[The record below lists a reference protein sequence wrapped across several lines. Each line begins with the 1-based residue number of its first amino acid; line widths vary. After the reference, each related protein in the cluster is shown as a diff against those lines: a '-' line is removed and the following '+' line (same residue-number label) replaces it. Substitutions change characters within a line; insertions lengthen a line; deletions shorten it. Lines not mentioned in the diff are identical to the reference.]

1 MRKFLIVFG
10 LVVIAAG
17 VAMSIIALV
26 TAEEQSQGWQ
36 NNVGEST
43 CVVDTET
50 PSEPAVQRCQFTLK
64 TPYQGELS
72 LTGLTL
78 ALTGIGVEVAALA
91 LVAKA
96 PVPPQFPNF
105 GPLTARAG

>member
-1 MRKFLIVFG
+1 MRKFLIVLG

-17 VAMSIIALV
+17 VALSIIALV
-26 TAEEQSQGWQ
+26 TAEDQSQGWQ
-36 NNVGEST
+36 NNVGQST

-50 PSEPAVQRCQFTLK
+50 TPAAQRCQFTIK
-64 TPYQGELS
+64 TPYQGEMS

-91 LVAKA
+91 LVAKPPA
-96 PVPPQFPNF
+96 PPYFPNF
-105 GPLTARAG
+105 GPVTARAG